1 MTMSSL
7 QQRVLEFEASTST
20 TSNRNDSSNHNHR
33 SFEKCFSSGLDLTEF
48 SGSGGG
54 GGVPATVHSA
64 SADLAIQKAKDA
76 ARRNREDMAEADL
89 EHRVADVV
97 HAAKTSCAPPGD
109 NATAPGDIV
118 VPRALHPNNIL
129 GNGRDDNFIQFQNI
143 AAGNGGFLSS
153 LVCTHRKEEQL
164 ETISHKSR
172 QLKNQKKVVNNSS
185 RSASVGSG
193 GGGIS
198 SRRQMAKSSK
208 PVNSS
213 GKVGVAKKN
222 RKSKY

>member
-20 TSNRNDSSNHNHR
+20 TSKRQQ
-33 SFEKCFSSGLDLTEF
+33 SFETCFSSGLDLTEF
-48 SGSGGG
+48 SGGGG
-54 GGVPATVHSA
+54 IGGRVPATATVHSA

-97 HAAKTSCAPPGD
+97 HAAKISCTSGD
-109 NATAPGDIV
+109 ISTAPGDID
-118 VPRALHPNNIL
+118 VPRALHPKNTKHDVVV
-129 GNGRDDNFIQFQNI
+129 GNGRDDNFIQFQNN
-143 AAGNGGFLSS
+143 AASNGGFLSS
-153 LVCTHRKEEQL
+153 LVSTHRKEEQL

-172 QLKNQKKVVNNSS
+172 QLKNQKKMINSS
-185 RSASVGSG
+185 RAASASSG

-198 SRRQMAKSSK
+198 SRRQMVKCSIPK
-208 PVNSS
+208 NSS
-213 GKVGVAKKN
+213 EKAVAKKH